1 MVLSILSC
9 GRSCHNYNIASVM
22 NEVNYETGFVIPI
35 DKPYRWTSFD
45 VVRKVKGKL
54 RGLGHKKIK
63 VGHAGTLDPLA
74 TGVLLVCVGKA
85 TKMADALQAERKEY
99 IAEIALGATTP
110 SYDLEKEIDEQFPTE
125 HITREAVE
133 QAMGEFLGEI
143 EQVPPIFSAKFIDGK
158 RAYEYA
164 RKGEEVEMRSAMV
177 TIYDLE
183 LLSYSQNSITV
194 RMECSK
200 GTYVRSFARDI
211 AARIGSGGH
220 LTALRRTR
228 SGKYNVEECL
238 NMEGVDLFLGISETK

>member
-1 MVLSILSC
+1 MVCSILPNS
-9 GRSCHNYNIASVM
+9 RYRYYYYITLLMESPNF
-22 NEVNYETGFVIPI
+22 EKGFVIPI

-45 VVRKVKGKL
+45 VVRKIKGKL

-74 TGVLLVCVGKA
+74 TGLLLVCVGKA

-99 IAEIALGATTP
+99 ITDIALGATTP
-110 SYDLEKEIDEQFPTE
+110 SYDLETEIDERYPTE
-125 HITREAVE
+125 HITREMVLEAF
-133 QAMGEFLGEI
+133 GDFLGEI

-164 RKGEEVEMRSAMV
+164 RKGEAVEMRSAWV

-183 LLSYSQNSITV
+183 LLEFSKESIRV

-211 AARIGSGGH
+211 ALRLGSGGH
-220 LTALRRTR
+220 LTTLRRTK
-228 SGKYNVEECL
+228 SGIYNVEKGL
-238 NMEGVDLFLGISETK
+238 NMEDVDLFFGISETK

>member
-1 MVLSILSC
+1 MVLYLLSC
-9 GRSCHNYNIASVM
+9 GRSGNNHNFAIVM
-22 NEVNYETGFVIPI
+22 SELNYEKGFVIPI
-35 DKPYRWTSFD
+35 DKPYTWTSFD

-85 TKMADALQAERKEY
+85 TKMADVLQAEKKEY
-99 IAEIALGATTP
+99 IADIVLGATTP
-110 SYDLEKEIDEQFPTE
+110 SYDLESEIDERYPTS
-125 HITREAVE
+125 HITRDMVE
-133 QAMGEFLGEI
+133 ETMKEFLGEI

-164 RKGEEVEMRSAMV
+164 RRGEAVEMRSAMV

-183 LLSYSQNSITV
+183 LISFSQESITM

-211 AARIGSGGH
+211 AARLGSGGH
-220 LTALRRTR
+220 LSALCRTR
-228 SGKYNVEECL
+228 SGEYSVKKSLKMEE
-238 NMEGVDLFLGISETK
+238 VDLFLGISETK